1 MIPYTL
7 KLFASLLLASVF
19 LSIEAMPAE
28 AQQAAQDPQQIAVV
42 QCDSAHNQALVR
54 FGLSKSF
61 LPDQAIVTDGVYT
74 PIPVSVEKAWTG
86 IPYQLRGQCNFKNGQ
101 TLILGYDGVRT
112 GRGDDWG
119 EGTMNVSLT
128 INGHLAYDL
137 FPIQH
142 SNFGAATPSDPYN
155 IDAILFDGTTL
166 QEYDPAAN
174 GGATD
179 HDVSQRLRPNFV
191 YTNEVEAAFWKKQ
204 REQTTL
210 AEHLSTFCKSFDFS
224 ESYLRRGRS
233 WKLLRPDMYKQPLVK
248 SDDFLSVTESTF
260 DINNSGKPSPVFYID
275 YGADDNPEN
284 SVLVAFTQNPA
295 LAEKFY
301 AGIKSGTLFADPEI
315 LIPSDLASGSVQIG
329 HQMAR
334 DDYTKP
340 TAYDTAS
347 MNVPFNYNGIT
358 YIYSYTD
365 GIFVEPASRILE
377 MKPDNSIED
386 ICQFP

>member
-1 MIPYTL
+1 MTQSAI
-7 KLFASLLLASVF
+7 KLSTGLFLVSSLFSVVSVRAQAQTVAS
-19 LSIEAMPAE
+19 
-28 AQQAAQDPQQIAVV
+28 DPRQIAVV
-42 QCDSAHNQALVR
+42 QCDSAHDQALVR
-54 FGLSKSF
+54 FGLSQTFWS
-61 LPDQAIVTDGVYT
+61 DNANVTDGVYA
-74 PIPVSVEKAWTG
+74 PIPVGLEKAWTA
-86 IPYQLRGQCNFKNGQ
+86 IPYQLRGQCHFKDGQ
-101 TLILGYDGVRT
+101 TLALAYDGVPT

-142 SNFGAATPSDPYN
+142 SNLGAATPSDPYN

-233 WKLLRPDMYKQPLVK
+233 WKLLSPDMYKQPLVK
-248 SDDFLSVTESTF
+248 SDDFLSVTEATF

-284 SVLVAFTQNPA
+284 SVFVAFTKNPA
-295 LAEKFY
+295 LAEQLY
-301 AGIKSGTLFADPEI
+301 AEIKSGILFADPEI
-315 LIPSDLASGSVQIG
+315 LIPSALASSSVQIG
-329 HQMAR
+329 RQMAS
-334 DDYTKP
+334 DEYKKP

-377 MKPDNSIED
+377 MKPDNSVEE